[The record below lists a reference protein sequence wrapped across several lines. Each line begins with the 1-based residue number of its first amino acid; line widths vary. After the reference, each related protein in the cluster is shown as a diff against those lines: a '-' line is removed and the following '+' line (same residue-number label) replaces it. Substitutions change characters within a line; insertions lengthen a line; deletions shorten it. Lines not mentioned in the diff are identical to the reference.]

1 VNLRSSREGRLVPP
15 NYDTIVELLKL
26 GSKAMLVIL
35 GLGMV
40 LDLHHFM
47 SANNT
52 ILITCETLVLANHVL
67 AFSRIN
73 GDKKD
78 RTEEREAH
86 MVCSGNERA
95 SSRG

>member
-1 VNLRSSREGRLVPP
+1 
-15 NYDTIVELLKL
+15 
-26 GSKAMLVIL
+26 
-35 GLGMV
+35 
-40 LDLHHFM
+40 M

-52 ILITCETLVLANHVL
+52 ILITCETLVLANHGL

-78 RTEEREAH
+78 TTEEREAH

>member
-1 VNLRSSREGRLVPP
+1 
-15 NYDTIVELLKL
+15 
-26 GSKAMLVIL
+26 
-35 GLGMV
+35 
-40 LDLHHFM
+40 M